1 MPDVRRPRRLM
12 SAVALAMS
20 FAAAPT
26 AALAQQAGSAPPPN
40 GGTPPAGYAPP
51 PPAGYAS
58 PTPPAGAPPPPPAP
72 AVGSVQQMP
81 PPGYAPGYGPPAYP
95 PPSRSYSSGSYYPP
109 GYAPVGSGP
118 PPNLHDGFYLH
129 MQIGGGGTQVSGTGT
144 LGESVKI
151 SGSSLS
157 IGIALGGAITPNLIV
172 FGTVFFSG
180 LGRPD
185 VTVGGFASGTS
196 NASAV
201 VSGIGP
207 GVAYYLEPLNLY
219 FSGTLGAMQFELDD
233 VNGNSIYQTKAGIGC
248 QILVGKEWWVSQD
261 WGLGVAGEFVGASMK
276 DKSDD
281 SITWSATAFSL
292 LFSSTYN

>member
-1 MPDVRRPRRLM
+1 M
-12 SAVALAMS
+12 
-20 FAAAPT
+20 
-26 AALAQQAGSAPPPN
+26 QQ
-40 GGTPPAGYAPP
+40 T
-51 PPAGYAS
+51 
-58 PTPPAGAPPPPPAP
+58 
-72 AVGSVQQMP
+72 P

-95 PPSRSYSSGSYYPP
+95 PPPRGYASGNTYPP
-109 GYAPVGSGP
+109 GYAPVGYAP

-233 VNGNSIYQTKAGIGC
+233 VNGNAIYQTKAGIGC